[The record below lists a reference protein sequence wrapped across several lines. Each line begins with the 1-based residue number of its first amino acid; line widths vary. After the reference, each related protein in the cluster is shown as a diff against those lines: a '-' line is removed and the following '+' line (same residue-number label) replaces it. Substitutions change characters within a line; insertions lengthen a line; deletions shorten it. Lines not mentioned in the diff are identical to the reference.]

1 MQMSFITQ
9 QFNKKENIIPRY
21 GKTFDL
27 QTGKKVNTIVL
38 FIKTLNTIYV

>member
-9 QFNKKENIIPRY
+9 QFNKKENKIPRY

-27 QTGKKVNTIVL
+27 RTGKKVKTTVL
-38 FIKTLNTIYV
+38 LIKTLNTIYV

>member
-1 MQMSFITQ
+1 MSFITQ
-9 QFNKKENIIPRY
+9 QFNEKENIILRY

-27 QTGKKVNTIVL
+27 RTGKKVKTIVL